1 MNEICFKSQTK
12 HDTTQGK
19 DKILT
24 NAVNGKKSK
33 RSVKVF
39 QTLALPYLQ
48 INNKQEIILLKT
60 RNQISLFC
68 SLTFTLDQNFLI

>member
-1 MNEICFKSQTK
+1 MRYASNHKQNTK
-12 HDTTQGK
+12 LHREKT
-19 DKILT
+19 LT

-39 QTLALPYLQ
+39 QPLALPYLQ
-48 INNKQEIILLKT
+48 INNKQGIILKA

>member
-48 INNKQEIILLKT
+48 INNKQGIILKA

>member
-1 MNEICFKSQTK
+1 MRYASNHKQNTK
-12 HDTTQGK
+12 LHREKT
-19 DKILT
+19 LT

-48 INNKQEIILLKT
+48 INNKQGIILKA

>member
-1 MNEICFKSQTK
+1 MRYASNHKQNTK
-12 HDTTQGK
+12 LHREKT
-19 DKILT
+19 LT

-68 SLTFTLDQNFLI
+68 SLTFTLDKNFHI

>member
-1 MNEICFKSQTK
+1 MRYASNHKQNTK
-12 HDTTQGK
+12 LHREKT
-19 DKILT
+19 LT

-48 INNKQEIILLKT
+48 INNKQGIILKA

-68 SLTFTLDQNFLI
+68 SLTFTLDKNFHI